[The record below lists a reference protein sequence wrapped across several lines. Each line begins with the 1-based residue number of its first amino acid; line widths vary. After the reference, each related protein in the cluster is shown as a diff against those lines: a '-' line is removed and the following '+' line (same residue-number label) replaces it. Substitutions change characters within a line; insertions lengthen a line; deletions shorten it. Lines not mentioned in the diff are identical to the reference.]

1 MIRTPLRLF
10 VLALTAALAALV
22 LPGTA
27 QAAPFCGITWG
38 SLPKEA
44 GGNQPSFETTEL
56 AGVRTGQHA
65 CYDRLVLDVTG
76 GARLGSFSVQYVRQ
90 VTAEGS
96 GFAVPLKGGAYLQI
110 SMGVNN
116 FFSAPPN
123 RGDVANVTG
132 FRTFRQIAAAGFHE
146 GYTSEGLGVRAL
158 LPFRAFTLSG
168 PGNTVRLV
176 VDVAHAW

>member
-1 MIRTPLRLF
+1 MIRSPLRLF
-10 VLALTAALAALV
+10 ILALTAVLAALV
-22 LPGTA
+22 LPATA
-27 QAAPFCGITWG
+27 QAAPYCGITWG

-44 GGNQPSFETTEL
+44 GGHQPSFQGTEL

-65 CYDRLVLDVTG
+65 CFDRLVLDVTG
-76 GARLGSFSVQYVRQ
+76 GTRLASFSVQYVRQ
-90 VTAEGS
+90 VTADGS
-96 GFAVPLKGGAYLQI
+96 GAVIPLRGGAFLQI

-116 FFSAPPN
+116 YASPPAN

-132 FRTFRQIAAAGFHE
+132 FRTFKQIAAAGFHE
-146 GYTSEGLGVRAL
+146 GYTSEGLGVRAR

-176 VDVAHAW
+176 IDVAHAW